1 MKKFL
6 CIIYFLNINTYYMQ
20 AQTNATITGEYE
32 LRGVM
37 EMASGLLLKSDNT
50 FEFYFSY
57 GAMDRG
63 GSGKW
68 QWNEKD
74 SMLILNTVNRH
85 VSDYA
90 LVTSRKGSGR
100 LLEIRITDPN
110 TYLLRYTQLR
120 VHTANGIIE
129 GNADEKGVFTM
140 PVQPVNKIELLFEL
154 CPEKISTIDVK
165 DTMHS
170 YFEFRFEPWITDVY
184 FDNVMLKPTANGL
197 EGGHPLLKG
206 HTYQYH
212 KLK

>member
-1 MKKFL
+1 MKKLL
-6 CIIYFLNINTYYMQ
+6 CIIYLLNLNTYFMQ

-37 EMASGLLLKSDNT
+37 EMASGLLLKPDNT

-85 VSDYA
+85 ASDYA
-90 LVTSRKGSGR
+90 LVNSRKGSGK
-100 LLEIRITDPN
+100 LMEIRITDPN

-129 GNADEKGVFTM
+129 GNADEKGIFTM
-140 PVQPVNKIELLFEL
+140 PAQPVNKIELIFEL
-154 CPEKISTIDVK
+154 CPEKFSTIEVK
-165 DTMHS
+165 DSTHS

-184 FDNVMLKPTANGL
+184 FDNVMLKPTENGL

-206 HTYQYH
+206 HTYQYR